1 MRTDHVLRLNN
12 ESTAYADLLAQT
24 IETRKQELQ
33 GLETLLRLVLSVAEP
48 DAVVSYQRQQKAAE

>member
-33 GLETLLRLVLSVAEP
+33 DLERLHRVVLAIAEP
-48 DAVVSYQRQQKAAE
+48 DPSLTVVHQQQAAE

>member
-1 MRTDHVLRLNN
+1 MRTDHVHRLNN

-33 GLETLLRLVLSVAEP
+33 DLERLHRVVLAIAEP
-48 DAVVSYQRQQKAAE
+48 DPGLTVVHQQHAAE